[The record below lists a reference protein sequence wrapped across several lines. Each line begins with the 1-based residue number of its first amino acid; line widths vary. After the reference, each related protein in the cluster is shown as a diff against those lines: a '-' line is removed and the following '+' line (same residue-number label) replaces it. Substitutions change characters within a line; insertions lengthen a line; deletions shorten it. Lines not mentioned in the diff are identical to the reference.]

1 MKKMN
6 YYPALYELL
15 SKEYNCSP
23 GDFLKKENILT
34 ESRLIEGRRVYAKD
48 KYFFHMV
55 TTGGNAVVTAD
66 ECLHPF
72 LREFIRDRMGHW
84 LFEFPNLLPL
94 EEELNRFGYTMPQ
107 SYHMFLPVYRVEP
120 MRKDRVKWFY
130 EEEIHPFYGQE
141 CFRNAI
147 STAYNS
153 DRPDRMAVCAYDG
166 DRIMGM
172 AGCTEDGPGWMQIG
186 IDVMEPYRSKGVGT
200 YLVTLIANRILEE
213 GKIPFYGT
221 SLSNYHSWNIAL
233 NAGFRPAW
241 VEIGAKRK
249 C

>member
-1 MKKMN
+1 MKKIN

-94 EEELNRFGYTMPQ
+94 EAELNRYGYQLNQ
-107 SYHMFLPVYRVEP
+107 SFHMFLPKYQVEP
-120 MRKDRVKWFY
+120 ESTYPVKWIKEDGIAAFS
-130 EEEIHPFYGQE
+130 EDERFE
-141 CFRNAI
+141 NAL
-147 STAYNS
+147 SFNPA
-153 DRPDRMAVCAYDG
+153 RPDRLAVYAYDG
-166 DRIMGM
+166 ETIMGM
-172 AGCTEDGPGWMQIG
+172 TGCSEDAPGWLQVG
-186 IDVMEPYRSKGVGT
+186 VDVMEEYRSMGVGS
-200 YLVTLIANRILEE
+200 YLVTLLVNRILEE